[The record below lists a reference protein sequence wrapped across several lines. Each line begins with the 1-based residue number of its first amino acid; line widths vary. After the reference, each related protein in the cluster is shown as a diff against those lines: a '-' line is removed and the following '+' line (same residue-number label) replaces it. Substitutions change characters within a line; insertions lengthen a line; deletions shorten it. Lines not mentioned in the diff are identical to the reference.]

1 MAEIKQNIAALKKK
15 RQSRENKLARLA
27 KCITDS
33 KHESK
38 VVIKE
43 IDEINGEIRRLE
55 LQELSEKLAEN
66 GITIDDVAA
75 AIAEGS
81 IKKTAPKVEIEKGDV
96 SVEVT
101 NGDTYSTVNNT
112 KEVRSS
118 EISGS

>member
-1 MAEIKQNIAALKKK
+1 MAEIKKKIAALKKK

-27 KCITDS
+27 KRIADS

-43 IDEINGEIRRLE
+43 INEIDGEIHQLE

-66 GITIDDVAA
+66 GITTDDVAA

-81 IKKTAPKVEIEKGDV
+81 IKKTTPKVETEKGEV
-96 SVEVT
+96 SGEVT
-101 NGDTYSTVNNT
+101 NGDTYSTENNI
-112 KEVRSS
+112 KEAKSN

>member
-1 MAEIKQNIAALKKK
+1 MAEIKQKIAALKKK

-27 KCITDS
+27 KRITDS

-38 VVIKE
+38 SVIKE
-43 IDEINGEIRRLE
+43 INEIDGEIHRLE

-66 GITIDDVAA
+66 GITTDDVAA

-81 IKKTAPKVEIEKGDV
+81 IKKTAPTVETEKGEV
-96 SVEVT
+96 SGEVT
-101 NGDTYSTVNNT
+101 NGNTDSTENNI
-112 KEVRSS
+112 KEAKSN